1 MRHFQAW
8 TILSFPR
15 LFNPA
20 AAAPEKF
27 WSDPEAD
34 DLLSAQV

>member
-8 TILSFPR
+8 TVL
-15 LFNPA
+15 LNPV

-34 DLLSAQV
+34 DLLSARV